1 MVQLEE
7 FTRRLSQGFDQVKQ
21 FAAEKIGMAEDIT
34 EFPPAF
40 RQLDEVAVLRSLPTD
55 TGCCRR
61 SSRSRSC
68 LMGCTRPLTS

>member
-21 FAAEKIGMAEDIT
+21 FAAEKIGMAEDVT

-40 RQLDEVAVLRSLPTD
+40 RQLDEVAVPQSLPAD
-55 TGCCRR
+55 TGAVEGRADQGR
-61 SSRSRSC
+61 VRWAA
-68 LMGCTRPLTS
+68 